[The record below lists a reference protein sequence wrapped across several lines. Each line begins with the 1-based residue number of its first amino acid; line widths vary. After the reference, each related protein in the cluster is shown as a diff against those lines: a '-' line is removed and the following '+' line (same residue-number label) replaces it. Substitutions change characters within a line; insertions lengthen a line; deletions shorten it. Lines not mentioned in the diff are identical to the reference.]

1 MNSQIWLNL
10 PIDENHFGYI
20 TKLIPKKCTGWHGE
34 QHLAASKGLTDC
46 VALLVK
52 KGADVNKKG
61 EVKNIG
67 LFGEQLNY
75 MGCFY
80 PAR

>member
-1 MNSQIWLNL
+1 
-10 PIDENHFGYI
+10 
-20 TKLIPKKCTGWHGE
+20 
-34 QHLAASKGLTDC
+34 LAASKGLTDC

-52 KGADVNKKG
+52 EGTDVNKKG